1 MTTVNERQEKLAA
14 EQAYKEHIHHTK
26 INSAAVTDHILANIH
41 TLHVKLHQ
49 YHWYVKGKNFYA
61 LHNVFENLYN
71 ENEAWFDKIAER
83 LLASGFKPVSTT
95 TEFQEFTTISEDSS
109 EKYYT
114 ADEMVLQIVEDFRSN
129 REFTIRAIRLAQE
142 EGNDA
147 LEDSLISYKAYL
159 DVNIWKLQSFINKDA
174 LEDDDYIDND

>member
-1 MTTVNERQEKLAA
+1 
-14 EQAYKEHIHHTK
+14 
-26 INSAAVTDHILANIH
+26 
-41 TLHVKLHQ
+41 
-49 YHWYVKGKNFYA
+49 
-61 LHNVFENLYN
+61 
-71 ENEAWFDKIAER
+71 
-83 LLASGFKPVSTT
+83 
-95 TEFQEFTTISEDSS
+95 
-109 EKYYT
+109 
-114 ADEMVLQIVEDFRSN
+114 MVLQIVEDFRSN

>member
-1 MTTVNERQEKLAA
+1 M
-14 EQAYKEHIHHTK
+14 
-26 INSAAVTDHILANIH
+26 
-41 TLHVKLHQ
+41 HQ

-83 LLASGFKPVSTT
+83 LLASGFKPASTT

-129 REFTIRAIRLAQE
+129 REFTIRAIRLSQE

>member
-1 MTTVNERQEKLAA
+1 PA
-14 EQAYKEHIHHTK
+14 
-26 INSAAVTDHILANIH
+26 
-41 TLHVKLHQ
+41 
-49 YHWYVKGKNFYA
+49 
-61 LHNVFENLYN
+61 
-71 ENEAWFDKIAER
+71 
-83 LLASGFKPVSTT
+83 STT

-147 LEDSLISYKAYL
+147 LEDSLISYKSYL
-159 DVNIWKLQSFINKDA
+159 DVNIWQLQAFINKDA